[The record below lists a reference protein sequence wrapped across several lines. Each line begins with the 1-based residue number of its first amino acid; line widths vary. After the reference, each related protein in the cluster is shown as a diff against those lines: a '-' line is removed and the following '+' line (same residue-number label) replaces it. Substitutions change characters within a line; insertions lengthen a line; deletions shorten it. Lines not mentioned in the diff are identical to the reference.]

1 MRPTK
6 RSVVLTLALQR
17 AGRIAARALRATK
30 PIALRAL
37 ALCGALLVSSCSLI
51 EPGSQMS
58 IHAYV
63 GDARDLFIIRRVAV
77 LPVFGPNVPDAQRES
92 LHASLVAELGALHRF
107 QIVRL
112 DDVEE
117 VPPLYGSEKRG
128 RIDVNA
134 LVELGGRYHVDGVLL
149 ARITSYKPYMP
160 PVIGL
165 QLHLVSV
172 HAGDVVW
179 VVDETFDG
187 SHERVRQDLLHY
199 QRQRLTEETSLHDT
213 DMLLMSPRRFGR
225 YSMAR
230 AVDTLR
236 GIDIGG

>member
-1 MRPTK
+1 MSSSRKTTSALSSAMRRILHATARQA
-6 RSVVLTLALQR
+6 RSV
-17 AGRIAARALRATK
+17 AT
-30 PIALRAL
+30 RGVAL
-37 ALCGALLVSSCSLI
+37 ASAFFVMSCSLI

-77 LPVFGPNVPDAQRES
+77 LPVFGPDVPDAQRES
-92 LHASLVAELGALHRF
+92 LHASLVSELGALHRF

-134 LVELGGRYHVDGVLL
+134 LVELGGRYHVDAVLL
-149 ARITSYKPYMP
+149 ARVTSYKPYMP

-187 SHERVRQDLLHY
+187 SQERVRQDLLYY
-199 QRQRLTEETSLHDT
+199 QRQRLSEEPSLHDT

-236 GIDIGG
+236 GIDIGS